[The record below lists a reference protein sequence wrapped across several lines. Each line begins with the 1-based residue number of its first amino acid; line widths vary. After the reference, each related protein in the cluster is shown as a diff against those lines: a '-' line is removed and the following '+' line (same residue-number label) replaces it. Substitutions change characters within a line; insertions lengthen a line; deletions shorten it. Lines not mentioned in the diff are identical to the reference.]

1 MCVHEGTCA
10 CPDPGLWGGG
20 LQVSNSSAI
29 FRGHISS
36 AVWRLGCVSV
46 GKSQSLCPWP
56 LTLQHGLSPT
66 PCLSSESLHR
76 PFHTCCYHP
85 PPPGGIPGARSLPGH
100 SLSAAGSGQGWAAP
114 TGGAWGEGGEQGR
127 GCGQCYFELLTEQH
141 LRRDS
146 LLWAAPGQAMRVS
159 VPLTPTPEMSQAPH
173 AISSFRKGGPICD
186 FPRCG

>member
-1 MCVHEGTCA
+1 M
-10 CPDPGLWGGG
+10 P
-20 LQVSNSSAI
+20 
-29 FRGHISS
+29 
-36 AVWRLGCVSV
+36 AVF
-46 GKSQSLCPWP
+46 QA
-56 LTLQHGLSPT
+56 TH
-66 PCLSSESLHR
+66 
-76 PFHTCCYHP
+76 
-85 PPPGGIPGARSLPGH
+85 SLP
-100 SLSAAGSGQGWAAP
+100 LALARAGQLR

-173 AISSFRKGGPICD
+173 AISSFRKGGPVCD